1 MKFTVFSGGI
11 TPLDTKYRGELA
23 WYDVPS
29 KIHGVDVVSGDL
41 VFGDVVGVVIIPKK
55 LVETVLDKSLQKV
68 SDENMVREK
77 IVSGESL
84 EKVFADHGIL

>member
-1 MKFTVFSGGI
+1 MKFPVFSGGI
-11 TPLDTKYRGELA
+11 TPVDTKYRGKLA
-23 WYDVPS
+23 WYDVPG
-29 KIHGVDVVSGDL
+29 KIHGVDVESGDL
-41 VFGDVVGVVIIPKK
+41 VFGDVDGVVIIPKK
-55 LVETVLDKSLQKV
+55 LVKTVLDKSLQKV